1 MRLFCEQERPF
12 EVRAPRSTAG
22 DLTGGLAGWLTEIS
36 SKQQAFLWLLL
47 ISRVQSSCTM
57 IIAKKCFASLGVVL
71 VSRSVTWKYIYS
83 LSGGG
88 GKKKEEVNVGLWI
101 LGALLTTSWTLS
113 SERRNSYHSNAT
125 HALRARSRALM
136 RDRKTRGVSSRIW
149 LWIFPAKKNKRDY
162 CLWRRVE
169 KNILKI
175 NVLARGE

>member
-1 MRLFCEQERPF
+1 MRLVCEQEWPF

-57 IIAKKCFASLGVVL
+57 IIAKKCFASLGVGL
-71 VSRSVTWKYIYS
+71 VSRSVTWKDIFILY
-83 LSGGG
+83 LG

-125 HALRARSRALM
+125 HALRARSTALM

-149 LWIFPAKKNKRDY
+149 LWIFPAKKIKGIIVFEEELR
-162 CLWRRVE
+162 
-169 KNILKI
+169 KI
-175 NVLARGE
+175 F